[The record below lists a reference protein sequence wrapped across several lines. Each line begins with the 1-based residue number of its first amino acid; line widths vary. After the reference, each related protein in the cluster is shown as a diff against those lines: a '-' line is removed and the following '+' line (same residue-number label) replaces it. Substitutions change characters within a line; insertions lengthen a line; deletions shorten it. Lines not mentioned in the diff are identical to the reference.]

1 MNLLF
6 DTWGLIRDF
15 FESGGP
21 VLYGIFT
28 VTAIMWS
35 LILERLWYFRVAMPQ
50 RMEEIQAYW
59 AKRTDHT
66 SWNARRIRQRI
77 LSEFSYEAHA
87 GTHIVK
93 VCVAVA
99 PLFGLLGTVW
109 GMISVF
115 DVMANLGTGNAR
127 AMASGVSKS
136 TLPTMA
142 GMVVA
147 VSGIYF
153 AQSLSETARHAVEEL
168 ADELRYH

>member
-1 MNLLF
+1 VGHLRHDRDHVVVDHGAPLVLPRG
-6 DTWGLIRDF
+6 DAGEDGGDQDGL
-15 FESGGP
+15 G
-21 VLYGIFT
+21 
-28 VTAIMWS
+28 
-35 LILERLWYFRVAMPQ
+35 
-50 RMEEIQAYW
+50 
-59 AKRTDHT
+59 
-66 SWNARRIRQRI
+66 RIRQRI
-77 LSEFSYEAHA
+77 LSEFSYEAHS

-153 AQSLSETARHAVEEL
+153 AQSLGEHARHAVEEL
-168 ADELRYH
+168 GDELRYH